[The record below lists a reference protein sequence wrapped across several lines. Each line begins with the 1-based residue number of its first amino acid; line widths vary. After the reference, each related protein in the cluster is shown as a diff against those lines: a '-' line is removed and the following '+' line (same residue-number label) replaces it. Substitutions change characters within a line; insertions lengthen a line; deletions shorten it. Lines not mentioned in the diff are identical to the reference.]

1 MDALSGGEL
10 VILTLLILAAAI
22 LYSSVGHAGA
32 SAYLAAMSLFGLA
45 PDRMKPAALILNV
58 AVATLA
64 TVRYIRAG
72 CFQPRIWLLFT
83 SASIPCA
90 ALGGYWTLPT
100 MLYKP
105 IVGLILLFAAGRFLM
120 EPTRTNSAGDGSSES
135 TQEHL
140 RPFRWPIAAFW
151 GASIGLLSG
160 LTGTGGGIFLS
171 PLILSMHWATTRQTS
186 GISAAFILANSL
198 AGLGGLLTKGE
209 TIPPAVSIWLVA
221 VLVGGWIGSSLG
233 VRRLNTATLRKLLG
247 AVLVI
252 AGSKMLLSD
261 LSWYQPFSNLGS

>member
-72 CFQPRIWLLFT
+72 CFQPRIWFLFT

-100 MLYKP
+100 TLYKP
-105 IVGLILLFAAGRFLM
+105 IVGLVLLFAAGRFLL
-120 EPTRTNSAGDGSSES
+120 EPRTNSPGDGSSAS
-135 TQEHL
+135 PQEHL
-140 RPFRWPIAAFW
+140 RPLRWPIAAFW

-171 PLILSMHWATTRQTS
+171 PLILLMRWATTRQTS

-221 VLVGGWIGSSLG
+221 VLAGGWIGSSLG

-247 AVLVI
+247 AVLAI
-252 AGSKMLLSD
+252 AGGKMLLSD

>member
-1 MDALSGGEL
+1 MMDALSGGEL
-10 VILTLLILAAAI
+10 GVLTLLILAAAI

-45 PDRMKPAALILNV
+45 PEQMKPAALILNV

-72 CFQPRIWLLFT
+72 CFQPRIWFLFT

-100 MLYKP
+100 SLYKP
-105 IVGLILLFAAGRFLM
+105 IVGLVLLFAAGRFLL
-120 EPTRTNSAGDGSSES
+120 EPRTNSPGDGSSGS
-135 TQEHL
+135 PQEHL
-140 RPFRWPIAAFW
+140 RPLRWPIAALW

-171 PLILSMHWATTRQTS
+171 PLILLMRWATTRQTS

-198 AGLGGLLTKGE
+198 AGLGGLLTRGA
-209 TIPPAVSIWLVA
+209 TIPPPVGLWLIA
-221 VLVGGWIGSSLG
+221 VLIGGWIGSSLG
-233 VRRLNTATLRKLLG
+233 ARRLSIGSLRKLLG
-247 AVLVI
+247 VVLVI
-252 AGSKMLLSD
+252 AGCKMLLGD
-261 LSWYQPFSNLGS
+261 GVWYRLFPFLGN